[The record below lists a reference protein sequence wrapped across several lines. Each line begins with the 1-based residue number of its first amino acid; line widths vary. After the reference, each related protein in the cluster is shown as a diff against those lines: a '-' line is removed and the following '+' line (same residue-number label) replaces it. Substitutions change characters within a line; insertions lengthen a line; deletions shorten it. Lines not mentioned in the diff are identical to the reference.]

1 MTWNNY
7 KEFTVEE
14 KVIRLAG
21 VVRESIVD
29 GPGIRFTI
37 FCQGCPHNCEGCH
50 NVSTHDFAAGKDVS
64 LEKIINA
71 IDENPLLQG
80 VTFSG
85 GEPFSQP
92 GPLAELAKVIKS
104 RGKNI
109 YAYSGWTFE
118 QLLEKAKTDDD
129 IMELLSNIDVLID
142 GPFILKQRDLSLQ
155 FRGST
160 NQRIIDVP
168 ASLKAGEGVLKE
180 EYYTE

>member
-1 MTWNNY
+1 MSD
-7 KEFTVEE
+7 
-14 KVIRLAG
+14 KVLKIAG

-50 NVSTHDFAAGKDVS
+50 NMQTHDFEAGSDCTLDK
-64 LEKIINA
+64 LINA

-92 GPLAELAKVIKS
+92 GPLADLAQMIKE

-109 YAYSGWTFE
+109 ISYSGWTFE
-118 QLLEKAKTDDD
+118 QLLEKGKDDPQ
-129 IMELLSNIDVLID
+129 ILRLLSNIDILID
-142 GPFILKQRDLSLQ
+142 GPFILAQRDLSLL

-160 NQRIIDVP
+160 NQRILDVP
-168 ASLKAGEGVLKE
+168 ASLKVQKAVLKE
-180 EYYTE
+180 EYYQD